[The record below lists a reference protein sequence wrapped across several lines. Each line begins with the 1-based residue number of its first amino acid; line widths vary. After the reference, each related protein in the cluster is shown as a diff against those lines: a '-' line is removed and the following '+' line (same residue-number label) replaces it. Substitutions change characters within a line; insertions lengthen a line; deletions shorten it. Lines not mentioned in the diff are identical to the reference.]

1 MILMIIIYLFTILF
15 IYIYYIIY
23 FELIWTDNDL
33 YKNLTELDQ
42 KDIKYRFTSSIYQSE
57 KNLFQKCYVFDFNH
71 YVI

>member
-15 IYIYYIIY
+15 IHIYYIIY

-42 KDIKYRFTSSIYQSE
+42 KDIRYRFTSSIYQPE
-57 KNLFQKCYVFDFNH
+57 KIFFKNVMFL
-71 YVI
+71 ILIIM